1 MLPGES
7 GLAGGG
13 CGVDEFAD
21 DGSASPR
28 AGSCAGPCAVSCV
41 EFCGPVLSSAR
52 GERSVPIGSDPLA
65 WSLVGDRPVLL
76 LLDLSNTRDRAGMGL
91 DRGEA
96 GNIASATPQTQV
108 PSKNIGSC
116 NFVLKL

>member
-1 MLPGES
+1 MLPGDS

-13 CGVDEFAD
+13 CGVDESAD
-21 DGSASPR
+21 DGSASAR
-28 AGSCAGPCAVSCV
+28 AGSCAGSRV

-52 GERSVPIGSDPLA
+52 GEKGVPIGSDPLA

-76 LLDLSNTRDRAGMGL
+76 VLDLSNTRDRAGMGL

-116 NFVLKL
+116 NFVLRGY